1 MISTATLRFVLYDH
15 FNLLKQSFS
24 IKLRSGIKI
33 NAKAKP
39 RINGINVVKKE
50 PKNLNITAQFLKIK
64 YVITINIP
72 EIVYALIFSFV
83 CSFSSIF
90 IFIMITH
97 L

>member
-1 MISTATLRFVLYDH
+1 MEIPDF
-15 FNLLKQSFS
+15 FIKKLKEQYNENEVEK
-24 IKLRSGIKI
+24 IKEGLQKRR
-33 NAKAKP
+33 NVTF
-39 RINGINVVKKE
+39 RINTLTQI
-50 PKNLNITAQFLKIK
+50 PKIK